1 MQDIPHA
8 WTAVIGTFCAGR
20 IWLRD
25 NGLSS
30 RMRPAFVLQMLL
42 LWPAIRIQVWVC
54 GALAVGVPQV
64 WNGCATNE
72 RRPSCNCKTAV
83 LHSNYGANMFLI
95 QQG

>member
-1 MQDIPHA
+1 MQDAPMPE
-8 WTAVIGTFCAGR
+8 
-20 IWLRD
+20 WLLLGLSVQGVYGFRD
-25 NGLSS
+25 NGSCS

-42 LWPAIRIQVWVC
+42 LWFAIRIQVWVC